1 MVLSSCNLDKEMMWL
16 CLFYYIMMK
25 LFLDKIS
32 DKTKFRKIS
41 KDATKNREVKQKNAF
56 EKEQYFKSIS

>member
-1 MVLSSCNLDKEMMWL
+1 MMWL

-25 LFLDKIS
+25 LFLDIFS

-41 KDATKNREVKQKNAF
+41 KDATKNREVKQKN
-56 EKEQYFKSIS
+56 EV

>member
-1 MVLSSCNLDKEMMWL
+1 MMWL

-32 DKTKFRKIS
+32 YKTKFRKIG